1 MATVASPLATL
12 MVVMQYCISIPYT
25 APHSA
30 ERCLNGGSVVFS
42 DGGRSDLSSAAGGR
56 SAAAASVARRR
67 TLRLPASLPTTFLR
81 PRQSP
86 SPGTG
91 QTRRD
96 RGRQPASRLRAEHQ
110 VRRQGPPTGQGR
122 HRQGGTAGEERDGA
136 GVAAGRFSDRRPL
149 VSCVHMYVGIV
160 YGDKR
165 RCCRAGVVREP
176 DGWSNTDHLCVSLGR
191 TTIVC

>member
-1 MATVASPLATL
+1 
-12 MVVMQYCISIPYT
+12 MQYCISIPYT

-86 SPGTG
+86 SPGIG
-91 QTRRD
+91 PTRRD
-96 RGRQPASRLRAEHQ
+96 RGRQPARRLRAEHQ

-122 HRQGGTAGEERDGA
+122 HRQGGTAGEERV
-136 GVAAGRFSDRRPL
+136 VAAGRFSDRRPL
-149 VSCVHMYVGIV
+149 VSCVHTSAPYMETRGAVVGRGSSGSQMGGQIRTICV
-160 YGDKR
+160 CVIRADHDSMLNICPKWHLR
-165 RCCRAGVVREP
+165 SCR
-176 DGWSNTDHLCVSLGR
+176 
-191 TTIVC
+191 